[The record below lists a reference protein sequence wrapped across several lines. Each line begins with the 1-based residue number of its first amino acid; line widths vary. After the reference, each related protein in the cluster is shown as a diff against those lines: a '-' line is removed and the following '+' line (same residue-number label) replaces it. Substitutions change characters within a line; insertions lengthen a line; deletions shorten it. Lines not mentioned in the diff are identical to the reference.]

1 MRGNGALPAALVD
14 IDGTLVDSNYQHAL
28 AWFRALRH
36 HGVVR
41 PLWEIHRHIGM
52 GGDHMVA
59 ALAGDEVERAAGDA
73 IRSAEGRFY
82 GEMIDEVEPLPGAR
96 DALLALAGEG
106 RVVVLVTSAKPEEA
120 EHYLDLLD
128 ARDVVSACVTGA
140 DVDATKPDPDLVE
153 AGRRRAGGGPAVMI
167 GDSTWDCRAADRA
180 GIPCV
185 AVLTGGFSEQ
195 ELRDAG
201 AVTVHRSLTELIDA
215 IAGRGSPDDSEEVD
229 MQEERW
235 QRLLLEERRRAEEDL
250 VRYRGELAAAAESPD
265 PRRDDAEGH
274 IAQLEARLAAVAEA
288 EHRLRQARSR
298 AR

>member
-1 MRGNGALPAALVD
+1 
-14 IDGTLVDSNYQHAL
+14 
-28 AWFRALRH
+28 
-36 HGVVR
+36 
-41 PLWEIHRHIGM
+41 
-52 GGDHMVA
+52 MVA

-82 GEMIDEVEPLPGAR
+82 EEMIDEVEPLPGAR
-96 DALLALAGEG
+96 DALLALAREG

-180 GIPCV
+180 GIPCM

-250 VRYRGELAAAAESPD
+250 VRYREELAAAAESPD

-288 EHRLRQARSR
+288 EHRLREARSR